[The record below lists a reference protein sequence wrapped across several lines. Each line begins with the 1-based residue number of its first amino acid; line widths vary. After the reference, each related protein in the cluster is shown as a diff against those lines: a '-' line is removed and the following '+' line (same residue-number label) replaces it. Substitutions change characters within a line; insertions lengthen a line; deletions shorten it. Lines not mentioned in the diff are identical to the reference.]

1 MRSNQAGNWRRCL
14 LSLRARIYH
23 GTAEGESRFSRAQ
36 VTTESYDAVCTFS
49 IRSALSST
57 AAIHGDAFYI
67 LVMWFF
73 WYIRSETCPT
83 KYRAQVL
90 GRWTPQKSFKKTIPR
105 GASHNISRA
114 LRTTICVKHVVIQ
127 KNQADFQVIDYFTAS
142 IKLNVF
148 IVLFIQC
155 LFKFFQ
161 RFLLLS
167 LVLSL
172 TYILRKLFSVSR
184 DICIVFPLLASNHF
198 PFAWF
203 CRVMILSPMKIRS
216 L

>member
-23 GTAEGESRFSRAQ
+23 GTAEGESHFSRAQ

-49 IRSALSST
+49 IRSALSTT

-90 GRWTPQKSFKKTIPR
+90 GRCTPQKSLKKKQQFL
-105 GASHNISRA
+105 GA
-114 LRTTICVKHVVIQ
+114 
-127 KNQADFQVIDYFTAS
+127 
-142 IKLNVF
+142 
-148 IVLFIQC
+148 C
-155 LFKFFQ
+155 LIIFCAPSE
-161 RFLLLS
+161 L
-167 LVLSL
+167 
-172 TYILRKLFSVSR
+172 
-184 DICIVFPLLASNHF
+184 
-198 PFAWF
+198 PFAYNT
-203 CRVMILSPMKIRS
+203 CDPEESSRLSSNRLFHCQYKT
-216 L
+216 